1 MKIKIDDVTHPTVI
15 AFVEEHMRNL
25 NLLSPPESNHYLDLD
40 ALRKPDVTFWSVW
53 EGEEV
58 IGCGALKEL
67 DAMSG
72 EVKSM
77 RTSSNHLR
85 KGIGRQILQ
94 AIIDKANERGYQNL
108 YLETGSMDAFYPA
121 QKLYK
126 SFGFEFCKPF
136 ADYVED
142 PNCVFMKIDLR
153 GKDL

>member
-1 MKIKIDDVTHPTVI
+1 MKIKIDDVTHPAVI

-53 EGEEV
+53 DGEEV

-77 RTSSNHLR
+77 RTSSSHLR
-85 KGIGRQILQ
+85 KGIGGQILQ
-94 AIIDKANERGYQNL
+94 SIIDKANERGYQNL
-108 YLETGSMDAFYPA
+108 YLETGSMEAFYPA

-126 SFGFEFCKPF
+126 SYGFEFCEPF

-142 PNCVFMKIDLR
+142 PNCVFMRYKL
-153 GKDL
+153 

>member
-25 NLLSPPESNHYLDLD
+25 NLLSPPESNHYLDLE

-67 DAMSG
+67 NAMSG

-77 RTSSNHLR
+77 RTSSSHLR

-94 AIIDKANERGYQNL
+94 SIIDKAHERGYQNL
-108 YLETGSMDAFYPA
+108 YLETGSMEAFYPA

-126 SFGFEFCKPF
+126 SFGFNYCQPF

-142 PNCVFMKIDLR
+142 PNCVFMRKIL
-153 GKDL
+153 